1 MLCNENKNNRT
12 KFISIFFAS
21 ILLISA
27 NSLYGCTPTIEN
39 STTETPTTTANT
51 TTKSGSFVFSNS
63 GIVDNSNASGYKIE
77 ATTLTINDAG
87 TYSVSGSCSDGQ
99 IKVKKGT
106 TGVNIILDGLD
117 LTSQNSAAIS
127 CNKSSEVKISV
138 TDNTI
143 NTLTDTEMN
152 NDETNPDN
160 TNAEN
165 AVLKCKDGSKVY
177 IDGTGQLNI
186 VANGKNGIKSGSTTD
201 EDGEASLSIKDVT
214 LNIKAIDNDA
224 INAENSLNIESG
236 NIEIEAGNDA
246 LHSDYDLCIGD
257 SETSGPTIT
266 ITNSYEG
273 IEASNLVIDSG
284 NINITSSDDCLNAAN
299 SDLNNY
305 DFKMQING
313 GNIKAYASSG
323 DGFDSNGDIDITGGD
338 IYVATSNQADNQ
350 PLDADGEINITGG
363 NLLAIGCSAGM
374 GMNLTSSQAYLVSTS
389 NSGIGGNQNSQKDIL
404 KDNTTGS
411 TSNVALKINNSK
423 GTQIAEYECEF
434 SPTYIFYTSQNLNS
448 GDAYTVDLNGT
459 TQSIIASVDKISSN
473 MGAGGMQQGGAS
485 PEIKGND
492 RGLQGE
498 LQGGVTDNKHN
509 RKVARPYLG

>member
-1 MLCNENKNNRT
+1 MLHNENKINGT
-12 KFISIFFAS
+12 QFISIIFVC

-27 NSLYGCTPTIEN
+27 NCLYGCTTTVEN
-39 STTETPTTTANT
+39 NTTETPTATANT
-51 TTKSGSFVFSNS
+51 TSSNASFVFSNS
-63 GIVDNSNASGYKIE
+63 GIVDNINASGYKIE
-77 ATTLTINDAG
+77 ATTLTINEAG

-99 IKVKKGT
+99 IIVKKGT

-127 CNKSSEVKISV
+127 CNKSSDVKISV
-138 TDNTI
+138 ADNTI
-143 NTLTDTEMN
+143 NTLADTEMN

-160 TNAEN
+160 TDAEN
-165 AVLKCKDGSKVY
+165 AVLKCKDGSKVN

-201 EDGEASLSIKDVT
+201 EDGEASLTIKDVT
-214 LNIKAIDNDA
+214 LNIKAPNNDA

-236 NIEIEAGNDA
+236 NIGIEAGDDA
-246 LHSDYDLCIGD
+246 LHSDYDLYIGD

-284 NINITSSDDCLNAAN
+284 SINITSSDDCLNAVN

-313 GNIKAYASSG
+313 GSIKAYTSSG
-323 DGFDSNGDIDITGGD
+323 DGFDSNGDIDINGGD

-374 GMNLTSSQAYLVSTS
+374 GINLTSSQAYLISRS
-389 NSGIGGNQNSQKDIL
+389 NSGIGGNQKDIF
-404 KDNTTGS
+404 KGNATES
-411 TSNVALKINNSK
+411 TSNATLKINNSE
-423 GTQIAEYECEF
+423 GAQIADYECEF
-434 SPTYIFYTSQNLNS
+434 SPTYILYTSQNLNR
-448 GDAYTVDLNGT
+448 GETYTLDLNGT
-459 TQSIIASVDKISSN
+459 TQSITASVDIISSN
-473 MGAGGMQQGGAS
+473 MVAGGMKQGGAS
-485 PEIKGND
+485 PESKGND
-492 RGLQGE
+492 RGLQGDP
-498 LQGGVTDNKHN
+498 QKGFTDNKII
-509 RKVARPYLG
+509 ARP